1 MLSCGVLRTS
11 STAVRRQAP
20 MQPSASFPWKT
31 EYTVGNESID
41 EQHRTLLELA
51 GLLHMAVAAGQGY
64 KIIQSAFAALVKYT
78 DEHFTAEERFW
89 TDARSGGVEQHKRL
103 HRQITEELLA
113 LRFEGPYGVVFC
125 TPNELTNW
133 VEHRLI
139 AHFIE
144 EDQDVYRSLS
154 QGAKRRR
161 ASS

>member
-1 MLSCGVLRTS
+1 
-11 STAVRRQAP
+11 
-20 MQPSASFPWKT
+20 MQPSARFPWKS

-64 KIIQSAFAALVKYT
+64 KIIQNAFAALVKYT
-78 DEHFTAEERFW
+78 EEHFSDEEQFW
-89 TDARSGGVEQHKRL
+89 IDAKSAVVEKHKRL

-139 AHFIE
+139 VHFIE
-144 EDQDVYRSLS
+144 EDQGVYRSLTPNI
-154 QGAKRRR
+154 KRKR
-161 ASS
+161 ASA